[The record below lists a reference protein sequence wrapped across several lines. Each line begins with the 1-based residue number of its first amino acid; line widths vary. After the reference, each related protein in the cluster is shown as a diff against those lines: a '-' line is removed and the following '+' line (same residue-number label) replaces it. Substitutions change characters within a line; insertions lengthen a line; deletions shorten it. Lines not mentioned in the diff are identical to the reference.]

1 MDSVFAWI
9 IVTCGAWYGGIRF
22 LLKVV
27 EEEEARKARHR
38 DEMW

>member
-1 MDSVFAWI
+1 MDCIFSWVV
-9 IVTCGAWYGGIRF
+9 VTCIAWYGGYRF
-22 LLKVV
+22 LVKIV